1 MELTFLGT
9 SAGVPTRTRNMT
21 SIVLNLQQP
30 TAAEVWLFDCGEGT
44 QHQFLHTALHPG
56 KLNKIFITHLHGD
69 HLFGL
74 PGLLCSRSM
83 QGNSLPLTLY
93 GPKGL
98 REFVEVAL
106 RLSGSWTDYPL
117 DIVEIAPG
125 LILDDAGYR
134 VTAWPLNHPV
144 ECYGYRIEEHDKP
157 GTLDAARL
165 IADGVPSGP
174 LFQQLKQG
182 LSVEL
187 ADGRI
192 VDGRRYLGPTT
203 PGKKLAIFG
212 DTAPCAAALELAQGV
227 DVMIH
232 ETTLEQAMA
241 EKANARGHSSS
252 QQAAALARDAGVGT
266 FIATHFSSRYDLQ
279 GCQRLLAE
287 CREIFPQTLLAEDF
301 MVYPIR

>member
-117 DIVEIAPG
+117 DIVEIGPG

-182 LSVEL
+182 MSVEL

-192 VDGRRYLGPTT
+192 VDGCRYLGPTT

>member
-117 DIVEIAPG
+117 DIVEIGPG

-182 LSVEL
+182 MSVEL

-192 VDGRRYLGPTT
+192 VDGCRYLGPTT

-212 DTAPCAAALELAQGV
+212 DTAPCAAALELAHGV

>member
-117 DIVEIAPG
+117 DIVEVGPG

-192 VDGRRYLGPTT
+192 VDGRRYLGPTM

-212 DTAPCAAALELAQGV
+212 DTAPCAAALELARGV

>member
-117 DIVEIAPG
+117 DIVEIGPG

-182 LSVEL
+182 MSVEL

>member
-30 TAAEVWLFDCGEGT
+30 TAAEMWLFDCGEGT
-44 QHQFLHTALHPG
+44 QHQFLDTPYHPG

-93 GPKGL
+93 GPTGL
-98 REFVEVAL
+98 KEFVETAL

-117 DIVEIAPG
+117 TIVEVGPG
-125 LILDDAGYR
+125 LVFDEGGYR
-134 VTAWPLNHPV
+134 VSAFALNHPV
-144 ECYGYRIEEHDKP
+144 ECYGYRIEEHARP
-157 GTLDAARL
+157 GTLDSARL
-165 IADGVPSGP
+165 VADGVPPGP
-174 LFQQLKQG
+174 LFQRLKQG
-182 LSVEL
+182 ETVEL
-187 ADGRI
+187 EDGRLI
-192 VDGRRYLGPTT
+192 DGSQYLGPAT

-212 DTAPCAAALELAQGV
+212 DTAPCDAALELARGV
-227 DVMIH
+227 DLMVH

-241 EKANARGHSSS
+241 EKANSRGHSSS
-252 QQAAALARDAGVGT
+252 QQAAALARDAGVRM
-266 FIATHFSSRYDLQ
+266 FIATHFSSRYDAE
-279 GCQRLLAE
+279 GCQRLLTE
-287 CREIFPQTLLAEDF
+287 CRELFPRTLLAEDF
-301 MVYPIR
+301 MVYSL

>member
-30 TAAEVWLFDCGEGT
+30 TAAEMWLFDCGEGT
-44 QHQFLHTALHPG
+44 QHQFLNTPFHPG

-93 GPKGL
+93 GPTGL
-98 REFVEVAL
+98 KEFVETAL

-117 DIVEIAPG
+117 TIVEVGPG
-125 LILDDAGYR
+125 LVFDEGGYR
-134 VTAWPLNHPV
+134 VSAFALDHPV
-144 ECYGYRIEEHDKP
+144 ECYGYRIEEHARP

-165 IADGVPSGP
+165 VADGVQPGP
-174 LFQQLKQG
+174 LFQRLKQG
-182 LSVEL
+182 ETVEL
-187 ADGRI
+187 EDGRLI
-192 VDGRRYLGPTT
+192 DGSQYLGPAT

-212 DTAPCAAALELAQGV
+212 DTAPCDAALDLARDV
-227 DVMIH
+227 DLMVH

-241 EKANARGHSSS
+241 EKANSRGHSSS
-252 QQAAALARDAGVGT
+252 QQAAALARDAGVRM
-266 FIATHFSSRYDLQ
+266 FIATHFSSRYDAE
-279 GCQRLLAE
+279 GCQRLLTE
-287 CREIFPQTLLAEDF
+287 CRELFPRTLLAEDF
-301 MVYPIR
+301 MVYSL